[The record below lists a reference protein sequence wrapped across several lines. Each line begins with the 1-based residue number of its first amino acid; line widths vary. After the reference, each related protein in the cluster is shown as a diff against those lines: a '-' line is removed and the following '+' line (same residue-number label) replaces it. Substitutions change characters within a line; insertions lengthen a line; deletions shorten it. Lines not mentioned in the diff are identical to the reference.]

1 MKSSESVFLRVR
13 GLNYHCRTWGSQG
26 APRLFMLHGFQDV
39 SASWQFTVDALSND
53 WHVIAPDWRGYGLT
67 DWGGQDTY
75 WYPDFLA
82 DLDAILDHFEPDQPA
97 ALVAHSMGASVAG
110 LYTGAMPKRIR
121 KLVSVEGFGGPPATA
136 EDAPRRYAK
145 WLRQIVNGEQQRP
158 YADFADFA
166 ERMMAENPRLTPE
179 RAVFLVQ
186 HWGKEEADGTV
197 VRRADPAHKVV
208 RPTPSRADETIACW
222 RQISAPVL
230 LIEGANSRA
239 VAAQRSQPEEYQ
251 EKLAAFQTLA
261 SVERIADAGHNIH
274 HDQPEALA
282 KVIEPFLLDGL
293 S

>member
-1 MKSSESVFLRVR
+1 MKASESVFLRVR
-13 GLNYHCRTWGSQG
+13 GLNYHCRTWGQQG
-26 APRLFMLHGFQDV
+26 APKLFMLHGFQDV

-67 DWGGQDTY
+67 DWAGQDTY
-75 WYPDFLA
+75 WFPDFVA
-82 DLDAILDHFEPDQPA
+82 DLDALLDHFEPDLPA

-110 LYTGAMPKRIR
+110 LYAGAVPKRIR
-121 KLVSVEGFGGPPATA
+121 KFVSVEGFGGPPAIA

-166 ERMMAENPRLTPE
+166 ERMMAENPRLTAE
-179 RAVFLVQ
+179 RAAFLVQ
-186 HWGKEEADGTV
+186 HWGKEEPDGTV

-208 RPTPSRADETIACW
+208 RPTPSRTDEAIACW

-230 LIEGANSRA
+230 LVEGANSRA

-251 EKLAAFQTLA
+251 ERLAAFQTLTN
-261 SVERIADAGHNIH
+261 VERIADAGHNIH

-282 KVIEPFLLDGL
+282 KVIEQFLVD
-293 S
+293 

>member
-1 MKSSESVFLRVR
+1 MKPSESVFLRVR
-13 GLNYHCRTWGSQG
+13 GLNYHCRTWGQQG
-26 APRLFMLHGFQDV
+26 APKVFMLHGFQDV
-39 SASWQFTVDALSND
+39 SASWQFTVDALVND

-75 WYPDFLA
+75 WFPDFVA
-82 DLDAILDHFEPDQPA
+82 DLDAILDHFEPELPA

-110 LYTGAMPKRIR
+110 LYAGAVPKRIR
-121 KLVSVEGFGGPPATA
+121 KFVSVEGFGGPPATA

-166 ERMMAENPRLTPE
+166 ERMMAENPRLTAE
-179 RAVFLVQ
+179 RAAFLVP
-186 HWGKEEADGTV
+186 HWGKEEPDGTV

-208 RPTPSRADETIACW
+208 RPTPSRTDEAIACW

-230 LIEGANSRA
+230 LVEGANSRA
-239 VAAQRSQPEEYQ
+239 VAAQRSQAEEYQ
-251 EKLAAFQTLA
+251 ERLAAFQTLA
-261 SVERIADAGHNIH
+261 DVERIADAGHNIH

-282 KVIEPFLLDGL
+282 KVIEQFLVD
-293 S
+293 

>member
-1 MKSSESVFLRVR
+1 MKPSESVFLRVR
-13 GLNYHCRTWGSQG
+13 GLNYHCRTWGQQG
-26 APRLFMLHGFQDV
+26 APKVFMLHGFQDV
-39 SASWQFTVDALSND
+39 SASWQFTVDALVND

-75 WYPDFLA
+75 WFPDFLA
-82 DLDAILDHFEPDQPA
+82 DLDAILDHFEPDEPA

-110 LYTGAMPKRIR
+110 LYAGAVPKRIR
-121 KLVSVEGFGGPPATA
+121 KFVSVEGFGGPPAIA
-136 EDAPRRYAK
+136 EEAPRRYAK

-179 RAVFLVQ
+179 RAAFLVQ
-186 HWGKEEADGTV
+186 HWGQEEPDGTV

-208 RPTPSRADETIACW
+208 RPMPSRLDEAIACW

-230 LIEGANSRA
+230 LVEGANSRA

-251 EKLAAFQTLA
+251 ERLAAFQTLVD
-261 SVERIADAGHNIH
+261 VERIADAGHNIH
-274 HDQPEALA
+274 HDQPQALA
-282 KVIEPFLLDGL
+282 KVIEHFLADR
-293 S
+293 

>member
-1 MKSSESVFLRVR
+1 MKPSESVFLRVR
-13 GLNYHCRTWGSQG
+13 GLNYHCRTWGLQG
-26 APRLFMLHGFQDV
+26 APKLFMLHGFQDV
-39 SASWQFTVDALSND
+39 SASWQFTVDAFSSD

-97 ALVAHSMGASVAG
+97 ALVAHSMGAGVAG

-121 KLVSVEGFGGPPATA
+121 KLVSVEGFGGPPALA

-197 VRRADPAHKVV
+197 VRRADPAHKVM
-208 RPTPSRADETIACW
+208 RPTPVRADETIACW

-239 VAAQRSQPEEYQ
+239 VAAQRSQPEEYE

-261 SVERIADAGHNIH
+261 GVERIADAGHNIH

-293 S
+293 